1 MFVNCANI
9 RDISVRYQ
17 LVQPVLL
24 LQMLMFYLDHLILD
38 LKEMFWI
45 STFGNDRGDINK
57 QMISE
62 N

>member
-1 MFVNCANI
+1 
-9 RDISVRYQ
+9 
-17 LVQPVLL
+17 
-24 LQMLMFYLDHLILD
+24 MLMFYLDHLILD
-38 LKEMFWI
+38 LKEIFWI